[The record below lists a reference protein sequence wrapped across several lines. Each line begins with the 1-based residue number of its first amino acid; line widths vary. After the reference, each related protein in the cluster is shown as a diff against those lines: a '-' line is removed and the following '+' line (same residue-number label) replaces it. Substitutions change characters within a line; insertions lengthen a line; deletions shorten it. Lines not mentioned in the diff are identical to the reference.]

1 MQHSKIINVI
11 DIGTS
16 KVTTLV
22 GQYLDADDK
31 FNIIAVS
38 SIPSLGFRKGQII
51 NLEQASQTITQSI
64 ESTERMA
71 GFQINSAHI
80 SISAP
85 HIESINSHGV
95 VAISNPNGEIDTNDI
110 IRVTEAAKAISLP
123 SGKEIIHI
131 IQRKFTVDGQEGVID
146 PIGMNGIRLEVEAH
160 LILASS
166 PALKN
171 LKKCL
176 EDIGIK
182 VESLTYAGLSTATAA
197 LTDTEKELGVALVDI
212 GGSITNITIFIEGS
226 PVFSSVIPIGA
237 NNVTNDLAIGLR
249 FSIEDA
255 EKIKLKLA
263 KLFENKKF
271 EDEVEL
277 SHFDIHSE
285 DKKKISLQTAINGI
299 IKPRLEEIF
308 CLIYSQ
314 IETSGFHQSIPAGI
328 VLTGGGAMTVNAKEI
343 CNRTIPLPLRIANP
357 PKVGGIVDD
366 IMNPAYTSTIGL
378 LLYNKNAKKG
388 SGSNTKGIKGP
399 KISMSGFFDKIK
411 KILEPLLP

>member
-16 KVTTLV
+16 KITTLV
-22 GQYLDADDK
+22 GQYFEDEDK
-31 FNIIAVS
+31 FNIVAVS

-51 NLEQASQTITQSI
+51 NLEQASHTITQSI
-64 ESTERMA
+64 ESAERMA

-95 VAISNPNGEIDTNDI
+95 VAISNPNGEIDLNDI
-110 IRVTEAAKAISLP
+110 NRVTEAAKAISLP
-123 SGKEIIHI
+123 TGKEIIHI

-146 PIGMNGIRLEVEAH
+146 PVGMNGIRLEVEAH
-160 LILASS
+160 LVLASS

-182 VESLTYAGLSTATAA
+182 IESLTYAGLSTATAA

-212 GGSITNITIFIEGS
+212 GGSITNITIFSEGS
-226 PVFSSVIPIGA
+226 PVFSSVIPVGA
-237 NNVTNDLAIGLR
+237 NNVTNDIAIGLR

-255 EKIKLKLA
+255 EKIKLKLT
-263 KLFENKKF
+263 KLAETKKF

-277 SHFDIHSE
+277 SHFDIHSD
-285 DKKKISLQTAINGI
+285 DKKKISLQMAINGI

-308 CLIYSQ
+308 SLIYSQ
-314 IETSGFHQSIPAGI
+314 IETSGFSQTIPAGI

-343 CNRTIPLPLRIANP
+343 CNKIIPLPLRIADP
-357 PKVGGIVDD
+357 PKVGGVVDD
-366 IMNPAYTSTIGL
+366 IINPAYTSTIGL
-378 LLYNKNAKKG
+378 LIHNKNTKKN
-388 SGSNTKGIKGP
+388 SGSNIKAP
-399 KISMSGFFDKIK
+399 KVSMGGFIGKLK

>member
-11 DIGTS
+11 DIGTL

-22 GQYLDADDK
+22 GQYIDDEDK
-31 FNIIAVS
+31 FNIVAVS

-51 NLEQASQTITQSI
+51 NLDQASKTITQSI
-64 ESTERMA
+64 ESAERMA

-95 VAISNPNGEIDTNDI
+95 VAISNSNGEIDANDI
-110 IRVTEAAKAISLP
+110 SRVTEAAKAISLP
-123 SGKEIIHI
+123 TGKEIIHI

-171 LKKCL
+171 LKKCFD
-176 EDIGIK
+176 DIGIK
-182 VESLTYAGLSTATAA
+182 VESLTYTGLSTATAA

-212 GGSITNITIFIEGS
+212 GGSITNITIFNEGS
-226 PVFSSVIPIGA
+226 PVFSSVIPVGA
-237 NNVTNDLAIGLR
+237 NNVTNDIAIGLR
-249 FSIEDA
+249 LSIEDA
-255 EKIKLKLA
+255 EKIKLRLVKIT
-263 KLFENKKF
+263 ETKKF
-271 EDEVEL
+271 EDEIDL
-277 SHFDIHSE
+277 SHFDIHTD
-285 DKKKISLQTAINGI
+285 DKKKISLQTTINGI

-308 CLIYSQ
+308 ELIYSQ
-314 IETSGFHQSIPAGI
+314 IEASGFHQTIPAGI
-328 VLTGGGAMTVNAKEI
+328 VLTGGGAMTINAKEI
-343 CNRTIPLPLRIANP
+343 CNQIIPLPLRIASP
-357 PKVGGIVDD
+357 PKVGGVVDD

-378 LLYNKNAKKG
+378 LFHNKNAKKS
-388 SGSNTKGIKGP
+388 SGSRNKAP
-399 KISMSGFFDKIK
+399 KISMGGFFGKIK

>member
-22 GQYLDADDK
+22 GQYFEAEDK
-31 FNIIAVS
+31 FNIVAVS

-51 NLEQASQTITQSI
+51 NLEQASNTITQSV
-64 ESTERMA
+64 ESAERMA
-71 GFQINSAHI
+71 GLQINNAHI

-95 VAISNPNGEIDTNDI
+95 VAISNPNGEIDLNDI
-110 IRVTEAAKAISLP
+110 NRVTEAAKAISLP

-146 PIGMNGIRLEVEAH
+146 PVGMNGIRLEVEAH

-166 PALKN
+166 PSLKN

-182 VESLTYAGLSTATAA
+182 IESLTYAGLSTATAA

-226 PVFSSVIPIGA
+226 PVFSSVIPVGA
-237 NNVTNDLAIGLR
+237 NNVTNDIAIGLR

-263 KLFENKKF
+263 KLAETKKF
-271 EDEVEL
+271 EDEIEL
-277 SHFDIHSE
+277 SHFDINSD
-285 DKKKISLQTAINGI
+285 DKKKISLQMTINGI

-308 CLIYSQ
+308 SLIYSQ
-314 IETSGFHQSIPAGI
+314 IEISGFHQSIPAGI
-328 VLTGGGAMTVNAKEI
+328 VLTGGGAMTVNVKEI
-343 CNRTIPLPLRIANP
+343 CNKIIPLPLRIANP
-357 PKVGGIVDD
+357 PRVGGIVDD
-366 IMNPAYTSTIGL
+366 IINPAYTSTIGL
-378 LLYNKNAKKG
+378 LIHNKNTKKN
-388 SGSNTKGIKGP
+388 SGVNIKAP
-399 KISMSGFFDKIK
+399 KISMGGFISKIK
-411 KILEPLLP
+411 KLLEPLLP

>member
-22 GQYLDADDK
+22 GQYFETEDK
-31 FNIIAVS
+31 FNIVAVS

-51 NLEQASQTITQSI
+51 NLEQASQTITQSV
-64 ESTERMA
+64 ESAERMA

-95 VAISNPNGEIDTNDI
+95 VAISNPNGEIDINDI
-110 IRVTEAAKAISLP
+110 NRVTEAAKAISLP

-146 PIGMNGIRLEVEAH
+146 PVGMNGIRLEVEAH

-182 VESLTYAGLSTATAA
+182 IESLTYAGLSTATAA
-197 LTDTEKELGVALVDI
+197 LSETEKELGVALVDI

-226 PVFSSVIPIGA
+226 PVFSSVIPVGA
-237 NNVTNDLAIGLR
+237 NNVTNDIAIGLR

-263 KLFENKKF
+263 KLAETKKF
-271 EDEVEL
+271 EDEVDL
-277 SHFDIHSE
+277 SHFDIHTD
-285 DKKKISLQTAINGI
+285 DKKKISLQMAINGI

-308 CLIYSQ
+308 SLIYSQ
-314 IETSGFHQSIPAGI
+314 IETSGFSQSIPAGI

-343 CNRTIPLPLRIANP
+343 CNKTIPLPLRIANP

-366 IMNPAYTSTIGL
+366 ILNPAYTSTIGL
-378 LLYNKNAKKG
+378 LIHNKNAKKG
-388 SGSNTKGIKGP
+388 SGPNIKTP
-399 KISMSGFFDKIK
+399 KVSIGGFFSKIK
-411 KILEPLLP
+411 NLLEPLLP

>member
-16 KVTTLV
+16 KVTTMV
-22 GQYLDADDK
+22 GQYFDTEDK
-31 FNIIAVS
+31 FNIVAVS
-38 SIPSLGFRKGQII
+38 SMVAAGFRKGQII
-51 NLEQASQTITQSI
+51 NLEQASRTIIQSV
-64 ESTERMA
+64 EAAERMA
-71 GFQINSAHI
+71 GFQINNAHI

-95 VAISNPNGEIDTNDI
+95 VAISNSNGEIDINDI
-110 IRVTEAAKAISLP
+110 NRVTEAAKAISLP

-176 EDIGIK
+176 EDIGIRI
-182 VESLTYAGLSTATAA
+182 ESLTYAGLSTATAA

-226 PVFSSVIPIGA
+226 PAFSSVIPIGA

-249 FSIEDA
+249 FSIDDA

-263 KLFENKKF
+263 KMVETKKF

-277 SHFDIHSE
+277 SHFDIQSD
-285 DKKKISLQTAINGI
+285 DKKKISIQTAVNGI

-308 CLIYSQ
+308 SLIYNQ
-314 IETSGFHQSIPAGI
+314 IETSGFSRSVPAGI

-343 CNRTIPLPLRIANP
+343 CSKVIPLPLRIANP

-366 IMNPAYTSTIGL
+366 IINPAYTSTIGL
-378 LLYNKNAKKG
+378 LLHHKNAKKS
-388 SGSNTKGIKGP
+388 SGPSKKSP
-399 KISMSGFFDKIK
+399 KIAVGGIFSKIK
-411 KILEPLLP
+411 SLLEPLLP